1 MIHVFDDIFS
11 NRKMYHF
18 VHCCIDN
25 PTHKMDI
32 QTLTVYM
39 YMYEAP
45 SLHFQTAKNSIK
57 NHPSTKCKQVA
68 HSKRLGNLCS
78 LPQEHIQ
85 KISEKSSGTF
95 ASSTPLMFG
104 FPIIFWDVWGL

>member
-1 MIHVFDDIFS
+1 MTFFQIEKCIILYIAVLITLRIKWIFS
-11 NRKMYHF
+11 
-18 VHCCIDN
+18 
-25 PTHKMDI
+25 
-32 QTLTVYM
+32 LTVYM

-57 NHPSTKCKQVA
+57 NHPSTKCKQAA

-104 FPIIFWDVWGL
+104 FPIIF

>member
-1 MIHVFDDIFS
+1 MDIFT
-11 NRKMYHF
+11 HG
-18 VHCCIDN
+18 VHVHVWS
-25 PTHKMDI
+25 T
-32 QTLTVYM
+32 
-39 YMYEAP
+39 
-45 SLHFQTAKNSIK
+45 QTAKISIK

-78 LPQEHIQ
+78 LPQKHIQ

>member
-57 NHPSTKCKQVA
+57 NHPSTKCKHVA
-68 HSKRLGNLCS
+68 RSKKLGNLFSVRCS
-78 LPQEHIQ
+78 LPPDTRTYP
-85 KISEKSSGTF
+85 KDF
-95 ASSTPLMFG
+95 
-104 FPIIFWDVWGL
+104 

>member
-1 MIHVFDDIFS
+1 
-11 NRKMYHF
+11 
-18 VHCCIDN
+18 
-25 PTHKMDI
+25 
-32 QTLTVYM
+32 
-39 YMYEAP
+39 MYEAP

-104 FPIIFWDVWGL
+104 FAIIFWDVWGASLPIT

>member
-32 QTLTVYM
+32 QILTVYM

-104 FPIIFWDVWGL
+104 FPIIF

>member
-1 MIHVFDDIFS
+1 
-11 NRKMYHF
+11 
-18 VHCCIDN
+18 
-25 PTHKMDI
+25 MDI

>member
-1 MIHVFDDIFS
+1 MTSSYIAHLNKMIHVFDDIFS

-32 QTLTVYM
+32 QILTVYM

-57 NHPSTKCKQVA
+57 ITHQQNVNMLHIVKGWETCVHYLKNIF
-68 HSKRLGNLCS
+68 KRFLRNLVVR
-78 LPQEHIQ
+78 LH
-85 KISEKSSGTF
+85 
-95 ASSTPLMFG
+95 L
-104 FPIIFWDVWGL
+104 LLL